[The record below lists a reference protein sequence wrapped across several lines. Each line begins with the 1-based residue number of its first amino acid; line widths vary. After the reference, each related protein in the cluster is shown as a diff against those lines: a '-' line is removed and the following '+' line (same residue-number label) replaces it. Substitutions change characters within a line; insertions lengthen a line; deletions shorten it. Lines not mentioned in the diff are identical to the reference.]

1 MPYLLE
7 MKNITKTFGSVKA
20 IDNVSL
26 RLNAGEIVSLC
37 GENGSGKSTLMKV
50 LCGIYPHGSYEG
62 EIIFAGEEIQAS
74 HIRDTERKG
83 IAIIHQ
89 ELALVKE
96 LTVLENIFL
105 GNEITH
111 NGIMDYDLMTL
122 RCQKLLAQVSLS
134 ISPDTRVGDLGLGQ
148 QQLVEI
154 AKALNKQVR
163 LLILDEPT
171 ASLTEQETSVL
182 LDIIRDLQQHGIA
195 CIYISHKLNE
205 VKAIS
210 DTICVIRD
218 GQHIGTRDAAGM
230 SEDDIIT
237 MMVGRELTAL
247 YPNEPHTTGD
257 EILRIEHL
265 TAWHPV
271 NRHIKR
277 VNDVSFSLKRGEILG
292 IAGLVGAGRT
302 ETIQC
307 LFGVWPGQWE
317 GKIYIDG
324 KQVDIRNCQ
333 QAIAQGIAMVPED
346 RKRDGIV
353 PVMAVGKNI
362 TLAAL
367 KKFTGS
373 ISQLDDA
380 AEQKCIL
387 ESIQQLKV
395 KTSSPDL
402 AIGRLS
408 GGNQQKAILARCL
421 LLNPRILILDEP
433 TSSLAS
439 AEVELVISAVKKM
452 SALGVAVI
460 YVRHRMEEIR
470 RIASCATVMRD
481 GQVAGDVMLENT
493 STHHIVS
500 LMLGRDHVD
509 IAPVAPQEIMDQAVL
524 EVRALRH
531 KPKLEDISFTLRRG
545 EVLGIAGLLG
555 AGRSELLKAIVG
567 LETYEQGEIVINGEK
582 IMRPD
587 YGDMLKR
594 GIGYTPEN
602 RKEAGIIPWLGVDE
616 NTVLTNR
623 QKISA
628 NGVLQWSTIRR
639 LTEEVMQRM
648 TVKAASS
655 ETPIGTL
662 SGGNQQKVVIG
673 RWVYAASQILLLA
686 EPTRGVDIE
695 AKQQIYRIVRELAAE
710 GKSVVFISSEVEE
723 LPLVCDRILLL
734 QHGTFSQEFHSPVNV
749 DELMSAILSTDEF
762 YRGT

>member
-182 LDIIRDLQQHGIA
+182 LDIIRD
-195 CIYISHKLNE
+195 
-205 VKAIS
+205 
-210 DTICVIRD
+210 

-367 KKFTGS
+367 KKFTGG

-433 TSSLAS
+433 TRGIDIGAKYEIYKLINQLVQQGIA
-439 AEVELVISAVKKM
+439 VIVIS
-452 SALGVAVI
+452 SEL
-460 YVRHRMEEIR
+460 
-470 RIASCATVMRD
+470 
-481 GQVAGDVMLENT
+481 
-493 STHHIVS
+493 
-500 LMLGRDHVD
+500 
-509 IAPVAPQEIMDQAVL
+509 P
-524 EVRALRH
+524 
-531 KPKLEDISFTLRRG
+531 
-545 EVLGIAGLLG
+545 EVLGLSDRVLVMHEGKLKANLINHNLTQEQVMEAAL
-555 AGRSELLKAIVG
+555 RSEHHV
-567 LETYEQGEIVINGEK
+567 EK
-582 IMRPD
+582 
-587 YGDMLKR
+587 
-594 GIGYTPEN
+594 
-602 RKEAGIIPWLGVDE
+602 
-616 NTVLTNR
+616 
-623 QKISA
+623 Q
-628 NGVLQWSTIRR
+628 
-639 LTEEVMQRM
+639 
-648 TVKAASS
+648 
-655 ETPIGTL
+655 
-662 SGGNQQKVVIG
+662 
-673 RWVYAASQILLLA
+673 
-686 EPTRGVDIE
+686 
-695 AKQQIYRIVRELAAE
+695 
-710 GKSVVFISSEVEE
+710 SV
-723 LPLVCDRILLL
+723 
-734 QHGTFSQEFHSPVNV
+734 
-749 DELMSAILSTDEF
+749 
-762 YRGT
+762 